1 MVDVALGLVSLIRRF
16 RLGDYKIKRQ
26 PLFFFYF
33 IEKKKK
39 KNCVREADRC
49 CLASLLRTAIIS
61 RKINI
66 LKNDA
71 H

>member
-33 IEKKKK
+33 IEKKKEEK
-39 KNCVREADRC
+39 
-49 CLASLLRTAIIS
+49 LRA
-61 RKINI
+61 
-66 LKNDA
+66 
-71 H
+71 